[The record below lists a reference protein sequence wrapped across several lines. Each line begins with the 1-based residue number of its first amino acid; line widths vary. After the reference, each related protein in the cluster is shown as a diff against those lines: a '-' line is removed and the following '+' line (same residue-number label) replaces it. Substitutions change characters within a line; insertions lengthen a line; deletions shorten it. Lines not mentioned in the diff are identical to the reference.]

1 MFATYKMQSIGNWLE
16 SSSRTLPGIITSKTK
31 FHPSL
36 NYSLEAIKHEN
47 KELIGI
53 ILGFGRSSSRMEY
66 IDVNGEGAIDMDW
79 SFKYVGLSVGV
90 PLVHQETWVVA
101 PNVRFLLIDN
111 ALGIDDYGGTH
122 IDVRSVN
129 LGISPGVSLTKT
141 VKRFVARFRAGY
153 EFQLAGKLH
162 LPGDRSAYLVS
173 QTDQTPITVNGDG
186 LRIGIGV
193 GFIISD
199 GVK

>member
-1 MFATYKMQSIGNWLE
+1 MRSLASLHSFDMMNHPAGLSTFFLLVCLALRVSGQELTGFGDVMFATYKMQSIGNWLE

-129 LGISPGVSLTKT
+129 LGI
-141 VKRFVARFRAGY
+141 
-153 EFQLAGKLH
+153 
-162 LPGDRSAYLVS
+162 
-173 QTDQTPITVNGDG
+173 
-186 LRIGIGV
+186 
-193 GFIISD
+193 
-199 GVK
+199 